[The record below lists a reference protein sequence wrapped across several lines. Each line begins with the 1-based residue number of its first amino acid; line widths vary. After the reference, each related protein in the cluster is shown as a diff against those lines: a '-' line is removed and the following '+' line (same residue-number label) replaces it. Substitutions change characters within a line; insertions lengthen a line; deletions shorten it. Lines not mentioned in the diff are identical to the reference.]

1 MNFLQNFTIKARLV
15 GLVLLS
21 AILMLVIGA
30 LGVSGMGN
38 TKDALNSVYLDR
50 LIPTGQVSQITALLQ
65 DNRAQLL
72 LSLQH
77 DPASELSSRHNHSL
91 DTHLQVVQTN
101 ITKISALW
109 QAYMAT
115 SLTAEEERLAQDFA
129 SKRAIFLAEG
139 LKPGITALQ
148 AGNYKE
154 AAVIML
160 ERLTPTFNNAS
171 SASDRLLQLQLDVA
185 QKAFE
190 QAESEYQVTRNAAL
204 GAIVLAILL
213 SSLLAWRTIA
223 GIGHAVAELERV
235 TEQMALGNLTVRA
248 DYQGRDELGRIA
260 MGFNRMRE
268 RFHGMVEQL
277 SAATGQLTAAAEET
291 SAVTVQTS
299 AGIQQQRS
307 ETEQVATAMNQMTST
322 VQEVARSA
330 AGAAQAALHADQA
343 ADDGRQVVNTTIAV
357 IDSLACEVESAATV
371 IRQLEQDSDKI
382 GGILDV
388 IRGIAEQTNLLAL
401 NAAIEAARAGEQGR
415 GFAVV
420 ADEVRTLASRT
431 QHSTTEI
438 QSMIQKLQSGAA
450 TAVQVMETGRR
461 QAQQGVE
468 QVAQTGAMLEGISRA
483 VATINDMNNQI
494 ASAAEEQSS
503 VAEEINRNI
512 VTVSLI
518 AEQTSA
524 GAGQTAATS
533 EELAHLADHLQGL
546 VREFRI

>member
-77 DPASELSSRHNHSL
+77 DPASELSSRHNHAL

-213 SSLLAWRTIA
+213 
-223 GIGHAVAELERV
+223 
-235 TEQMALGNLTVRA
+235 
-248 DYQGRDELGRIA
+248 RDR
-260 MGFNRMRE
+260 
-268 RFHGMVEQL
+268 
-277 SAATGQLTAAAEET
+277 
-291 SAVTVQTS
+291 
-299 AGIQQQRS
+299 
-307 ETEQVATAMNQMTST
+307 
-322 VQEVARSA
+322 
-330 AGAAQAALHADQA
+330 
-343 ADDGRQVVNTTIAV
+343 
-357 IDSLACEVESAATV
+357 
-371 IRQLEQDSDKI
+371 
-382 GGILDV
+382 
-388 IRGIAEQTNLLAL
+388 
-401 NAAIEAARAGEQGR
+401 
-415 GFAVV
+415 
-420 ADEVRTLASRT
+420 
-431 QHSTTEI
+431 
-438 QSMIQKLQSGAA
+438 
-450 TAVQVMETGRR
+450 
-461 QAQQGVE
+461 
-468 QVAQTGAMLEGISRA
+468 
-483 VATINDMNNQI
+483 
-494 ASAAEEQSS
+494 
-503 VAEEINRNI
+503 
-512 VTVSLI
+512 
-518 AEQTSA
+518 
-524 GAGQTAATS
+524 
-533 EELAHLADHLQGL
+533 
-546 VREFRI
+546 